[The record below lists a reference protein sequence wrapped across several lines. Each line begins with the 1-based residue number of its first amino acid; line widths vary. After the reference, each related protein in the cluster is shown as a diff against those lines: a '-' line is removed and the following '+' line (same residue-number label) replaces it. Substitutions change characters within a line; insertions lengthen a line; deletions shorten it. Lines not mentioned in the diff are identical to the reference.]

1 MKGYIL
7 ERYDNMK
14 NSYTC
19 RRLMEEAGKRNM
31 DLRTL
36 GVHDSY
42 LQISGDS
49 SVLMHKGYEAEQV
62 DFAFLRYKWGH
73 LKEEAA
79 TLAKHCYNAPG
90 PFSLYVNKYEQ
101 LKRLRS
107 THFEVPAS
115 LLVTAQFPYDTAEKL
130 LGNPFVAKGLE
141 SSMGREIFLITG
153 KPGWDQLRDEYGP
166 EKEWI
171 LQQFIEDSFGK
182 DMRIFS
188 LRGEAVAAMERRS
201 GSDFRANVA
210 LGAQTTPLEITEEI
224 RLICKDLYHR
234 TGLDFAGVDLLYG
247 QEKPW
252 LCEIN
257 VMPGIEGMEETTGV
271 NIAGLMMD
279 MVLGDVQ

>member
-1 MKGYIL
+1 
-7 ERYDNMK
+7 MK

-19 RRLMEEAGKRNM
+19 RRLMEEAGKRGV
-31 DLRTL
+31 DLRTM

-42 LQISGDS
+42 LQIRGDS
-49 SVLMHKGYEAEQV
+49 RILMHKGYEAEQV

-73 LKEEAA
+73 LKDETAA
-79 TLAKHCYNAPG
+79 LVGRCYNAPEA
-90 PFSLYVNKYEQ
+90 FALYVNKYEQ

-107 THFEVPAS
+107 PHFAVPSS
-115 LLVTAQFPYDTAEKL
+115 LLVTAQFSYETAESV

-153 KPGWDQLRDEYGP
+153 RQGWDQLRDEFGP
-166 EKEWI
+166 EKEWL
-171 LQQFIEDSFGK
+171 LQQFIEDSFGR

-201 GSDFRANVA
+201 GGDFRANVA
-210 LGAQTTPLEITEEI
+210 LGAETKAIAITEEI
-224 RLICKDLYHR
+224 RQICRDLYR
-234 TGLDFAGVDLLYG
+234 QTGLDFTGVDLLYG
-247 QEKPW
+247 REMPW

-257 VMPGIEGMEETTGV
+257 VMPGIEGMEKATDV

-279 MVLGDVQ
+279 TVLGDVK